1 MKKPIEVAILGA
13 GNRSVLYAKY
23 AIEHPDRMK
32 IVAVAEPDPTRRAQC
47 ATTHSIPP
55 ENVVPTWE
63 DLAARPKFAD
73 AIMNGTM
80 DRMHFDST
88 VPFLRKGYHV
98 LLEKPIAPT
107 AEEVRG
113 LIAEAKSANVI
124 VMICHVLRYA
134 PLYRKIREILTS
146 GRIGKIL
153 SLHSAE
159 DVCYHH
165 MVAAFVRGKWN
176 KREINPIMLAKCCH
190 DLDLIAWMFSGIAPV
205 RVSSFGSNTM
215 FRPEMAPP
223 GAPMRCLDGC
233 PVEATCPYSAVP
245 NYADSDMWT
254 QYAFEDLE
262 GIANP
267 TREQKIESLRTVSPH
282 GRCVYHCGCDIAD
295 HQSMIVEFENG
306 ATASH
311 DLFSNV
317 PMTNRTMHIVGT
329 LGDIHGD
336 LTLGEITVRT
346 LDPTLPGNKFYIEEK
361 MPAGVEGDMHGGGDF
376 RLVEDFINAL
386 SGEATS
392 PGATRI
398 EDSLAGH
405 LIAFAADTA
414 MTGRTVVEIGQ
425 DA

>member
-1 MKKPIEVAILGA
+1 MKKPVEIAIVGA
-13 GNRSVLYAKY
+13 GNRSLLYAKY
-23 AIEHPDRMK
+23 ATEHPDEMK
-32 IVAVAEPDPTRRAQC
+32 IVAVAEPDPTRRALC
-47 ATTHSIPP
+47 AETYSIPP
-55 ENVVPTWE
+55 ENVVTTWE

-73 AIMNGTM
+73 AVINGTM
-80 DRMHFDST
+80 DRMHYDST

-107 AEEVRG
+107 EEEVRG
-113 LIAEAKSANVI
+113 LIAEAKGAGVT

-134 PLYRKIREILTS
+134 PLYRTMREILVS
-146 GRIGKIL
+146 GRIGDVM
-153 SLHSAE
+153 SMHTAE

-165 MVAAFVRGKWN
+165 MAAAFVRGKWN

-205 RVSSFGSNTM
+205 RVSSFGSNKM
-215 FRPEMAPP
+215 FRPENAPP

-254 QYAFEDLE
+254 MYAFEDLE
-262 GIANP
+262 HVSNP
-267 TREQKIESLRTVSPH
+267 TREQKIESLRTVSPL
-282 GRCVYHCGCDIAD
+282 GRCVYHCGCDVAD
-295 HQSMIVEFENG
+295 HQSMLVEFENG

-311 DLFSNV
+311 DLFTNV

-336 LTLGEITVRT
+336 LNSGMITVRS
-346 LDPTLPGNKFYIEEK
+346 LDPKLPKNKFYTEEQIQT
-361 MPAGVEGDMHGGGDF
+361 GVEGDMHGGGDF
-376 RLVEDFINAL
+376 RLVEDFVSTL
-386 SGEATS
+386 SGRPTS

-405 LIAFAADTA
+405 LIAFAADHA
-414 MTGRTVVEIGQ
+414 MMERRVVEIAG
-425 DA
+425 